1 MKLYDVYPLFD
12 INIVKGQGCKVWD
25 DKGQEYLDLYG
36 GHAVISIGHCHPQY
50 VEMLTNQLNNLG
62 FYSNS
67 VINKLQVKLAE
78 RLGKISGYEDY
89 QFFLINYKIYG
100 LNKERVFITDDVVQM
115 RCDICGSVY
124 AVSAENA
131 ELWNGAPCQR
141 STCGGFLEKYK
152 TGEIN
157 YYGRLYS
164 AGDLVRINAREH
176 TGLLERPN
184 REQLETD
191 FKRGKDTQELWDP
204 NVLSCTP
211 TLEMGIDIGDLS
223 TVILCS
229 MPPAQSQFLQRAG
242 RAGQRPKIGRAHV

>member
-1 MKLYDVYPLFD
+1 MVEESNFR
-12 INIVKGQGCKVWD
+12 
-25 DKGQEYLDLYG
+25 
-36 GHAVISIGHCHPQY
+36 AISRYIL
-50 VEMLTNQLNNLG
+50 EEA
-62 FYSNS
+62 
-67 VINKLQVKLAE
+67 VKLNVVS
-78 RLGKISGYEDY
+78 LVPSSV
-89 QFFLINYKIYG
+89 NYKIYG

-115 RCDICGSVY
+115 RCDKCGSVY

-184 REQLETD
+184 REQIETD
-191 FKRGKDTQELWDP
+191 FKRGKDTQEIWEP
-204 NVLSCTP
+204 KVL
-211 TLEMGIDIGDLS
+211 
-223 TVILCS
+223 
-229 MPPAQSQFLQRAG
+229 
-242 RAGQRPKIGRAHV
+242 K